1 MRAYLTIAGDEH
13 DLCSRNEPCSKRGHK
28 GSTSTRSVPQDF
40 LGDFAAGSDPFK
52 L

>member
-13 DLCSRNEPCSKRGHK
+13 DLCSRNERCSKRGHK
-28 GSTSTRSVPQDF
+28 GSTSTRSVPQDSF
-40 LGDFAAGSDPFK
+40 SAYAAGSDSFK